1 MSSLQRWLPVL
12 ALLLLAFTVT
22 ACSKPVPPT
31 VTPRE
36 ARVTRVDPSQ
46 LVLSIVLDVN
56 NPNSFSIVAQA
67 VDGTLELES
76 GSVLG
81 RGRVP
86 LQTTIP
92 EKSSSQVTGEL
103 SVPWANLPALAPF
116 ALSGTDVR
124 FRFRGTATIGGE
136 SLNVGVPFELAG
148 VLNRAQVLEL
158 GLRGLGAPAA
168 P

>member
-1 MSSLQRWLPVL
+1 MSSLQRWFPVI
-12 ALLLLAFTVT
+12 ALLLLAFTVA

-36 ARVTRVDPSQ
+36 ARVTRVEPAR

-56 NPNSFSIVAQA
+56 NPNSFAIVAQA

-76 GSVLG
+76 GTVLG
-81 RGRVP
+81 RARVP
-86 LQTTIP
+86 LQTSIP
-92 EKSSSQVTGEL
+92 AKSSSQVTSEL

-124 FRFRGTATIGGE
+124 FRFRGTATIGGD
-136 SLNVGVPFELAG
+136 SLNVGVPFELSG

-158 GLRGLGAPAA
+158 GLRGLGVPAA

>member
-12 ALLLLAFTVT
+12 ALLILALTVA
-22 ACSKPVPPT
+22 ACSRPVPPT

-36 ARVTRVDPSQ
+36 VRVTRVDPTR
-46 LVLSIVLDVN
+46 LVLSVVLDVN

-67 VDGTLELES
+67 VDGTLELEN
-76 GSVLG
+76 GTLLG
-81 RGRVP
+81 RARVP
-86 LQTTIP
+86 VQTSIP
-92 EKSSSQVTGEL
+92 AKASSQVTSEL

-136 SLNVGVPFELAG
+136 NLNVGVPFELAG
-148 VLNRAQVLEL
+148 LLNRAQVLEL
-158 GLRGLGAPAA
+158 GLRGLGMPTS

>member
-1 MSSLQRWLPVL
+1 MSSLWRWLL
-12 ALLLLAFTVT
+12 ALLVLAFSVT
-22 ACSKPVPPT
+22 ACSRPVPPT

-36 ARVTRVDPSQ
+36 ARVTRVDPSR
-46 LVLSIVLDVN
+46 LVLSIVLDVS

-67 VDGTLELES
+67 VDGALELEN
-76 GSVLG
+76 GTVLG
-81 RGRVP
+81 HARVP
-86 LQTTIP
+86 LQTSIP
-92 EKSSSQVTGEL
+92 AKSSSQVTSEL

-158 GLRGLGAPAA
+158 GLRGLGLPAA